1 MSLNQKSTRP
11 RQEETKE
18 VFEEEDKRRGTREGG
33 NDGFSIKGIVRK

>member
-1 MSLNQKSTRP
+1 MSLNQRSTRP

-18 VFEEEDKRRGTREGG
+18 VLFEEEDKEEEWG